1 MFDIGWSE
9 LLIVAV
15 VAIIVVGPKDL
26 PRMLRSIGRIV
37 GQVRRMA
44 GEFSRQFDEV
54 IRDSELEEV
63 QNSIR
68 DVTSAEPLKDFERA
82 FERSI
87 EEERAAAKAKGLDD
101 IEDFDDPGAAMD
113 DEHVRT
119 AEGEGVDNER
129 DGARAKAADARAE
142 AAHANELPAASAERV
157 SATESSVGAA
167 GNGAGPGKAP
177 SETVPEPQPKAEVG
191 TRAPSEKPTKMAASA
206 EASSAEPS
214 LEAQGRKEGG
224 V

>member
-113 DEHVRT
+113 DEHMRT
-119 AEGEGVDNER
+119 AQGEGDDNAR
-129 DGARAKAADARAE
+129 DGARAE

-157 SATESSVGAA
+157 SATKSSVGAA

-177 SETVPEPQPKAEVG
+177 SETAPEPQPKAEVG